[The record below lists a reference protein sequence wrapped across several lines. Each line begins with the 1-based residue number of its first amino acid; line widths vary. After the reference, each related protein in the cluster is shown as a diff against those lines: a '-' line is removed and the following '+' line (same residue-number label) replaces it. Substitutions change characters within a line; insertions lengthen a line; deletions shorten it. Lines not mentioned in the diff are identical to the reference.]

1 VSGMTKFPAENAII
15 GRLLTGY
22 SDLELDLLH
31 AVHNATGDFDTALKG
46 MFGARG
52 ETLSINTA
60 VKLGRPSYVALG
72 LGADFD
78 AAIDAMRHCLSIRN
92 QYAHHT
98 FWDDYSGQ
106 LAIGALEMVA
116 KQPGPFADL
125 GSVQVEH
132 VDCPLLQEQERYFR
146 FTDGLL
152 AWVNYEGR
160 RLTGNVNATPPK
172 PAAMPRPR
180 LHL

>member
-1 VSGMTKFPAENAII
+1 MTKFPAESAII

-22 SDLELDLLH
+22 TDLELDLLH
-31 AVHNATGDFDTALKG
+31 AVHNATGDFDGALKR

-52 ETLSINTA
+52 ETRRINTA

-72 LGADFD
+72 LEADFD
-78 AAIDAMRHCLSIRN
+78 GAVDAMRHCLSIRN

-98 FWDDYSGQ
+98 FWNDNTGK
-106 LAIGALEMVA
+106 LAIGALEDVA
-116 KQPGPFADL
+116 RQPGPFRDLAD
-125 GSVQVEH
+125 VQVEH

-146 FTDGLL
+146 FTDALL

-160 RLTGNVNATPPK
+160 RLTGKVNVTPPK
-172 PAAMPRPR
+172 PAPMSPPK